1 MRQITYSQAFV
12 EGLDTCMRRMRNF
25 SLVGNE
31 VMGLGPHRVHLEKIW
46 KTYPD
51 RVRFPPTSEAAFSA
65 LAAGAAM
72 SGEHV
77 FCHLGAASFSY
88 LSMTSIANEA
98 ATAHYASGGKIK
110 VPVVFHML
118 HGLRI
123 GGGTQ
128 HSVSP
133 QAMYWNVPGLQIVLP
148 ASARDAKGL
157 VTTAGMS
164 DNPTVMFTHD
174 LLIGTEGGVPE
185 GDYEIPFGRADIKRR
200 GRDVTVV
207 ATSWMVQVALQ
218 AAQLLAD
225 EGIDVEVLDPRTLV
239 PFDHRSLIASVAKTG
254 RLVVADETHLSCGV
268 AAEISAIAAEH
279 AFQYLKAPIVRVARP
294 DVPTPFSR
302 PLEDFITPTS
312 GKIADAVRRVT
323 GKSGARTRGR
333 RPPRTELR

>member
-1 MRQITYSQAFV
+1 MRKITYSQAFV
-12 EGLDTCMRRMRNF
+12 EGLDYCMRKLPNF

-31 VMGLGPHRVHLEKIW
+31 VMGLGPHRAYLEKIW
-46 KTYPD
+46 KTYPE
-51 RVRFPPTSEAAFSA
+51 RVNFPPTSEGAFSA

-77 FCHLGAASFSY
+77 FCHLGAASFSF

-128 HSVSP
+128 HSMSP

-157 VTTAGMS
+157 VATAGLS

-174 LLIGTEGGVPE
+174 LLIGMEGDVPE
-185 GDYEIPFGRADIKRR
+185 RDYEIPFGKADIKRR
-200 GRDVTVV
+200 GGDVTLVS
-207 ATSWMVQVALQ
+207 TSYMVQVSLQ
-218 AAQLLAD
+218 AAKTLAV
-225 EGIDVEVLDPRTLV
+225 EGIDVEVVDPRTLV
-239 PFDHRSLIASVAKTG
+239 PFDKKTLIASVRKTG
-254 RLVVADETHLSCGV
+254 RLVLADESHLSCGV
-268 AAEISAIAAEH
+268 TAELAAVIAEEGFAS
-279 AFQYLKAPIVRVARP
+279 LRAP
-294 DVPTPFSR
+294 
-302 PLEDFITPTS
+302 
-312 GKIADAVRRVT
+312 VRRVAIPDVHISFAKPEEDYVT
-323 GKSGARTRGR
+323 PGSGHIVAAAREICR
-333 RPPRTELR
+333 

>member
-1 MRQITYSQAFV
+1 MRKITYSQAFV
-12 EGLDTCMRRMRNF
+12 EGLDYCMRKLRNF

-46 KTYPD
+46 KRYPE
-51 RVRFPPTSEAAFSA
+51 RVYFPPTSEAAFSA

-77 FCHLGAASFSY
+77 FCHLGAASFSF

-128 HSVSP
+128 HSMSP
-133 QAMYWNVPGLQIVLP
+133 QAMYWNVPGLQVVLP

-157 VTTAGMS
+157 VATAGLS
-164 DNPTVMFTHD
+164 DNPTVMLTHD
-174 LLIGTEGGVPE
+174 LLIGMEGDVPE
-185 GDYEIPFGRADIKRR
+185 RDYEIPFGKADIKRR
-200 GRDVTVV
+200 GKDVTLV
-207 ATSWMVQVALQ
+207 ATSYMVQVSLI
-218 AAQLLAD
+218 AAKTLAA

-239 PFDHRSLIASVAKTG
+239 PFDRKTLLASVAKTG
-254 RLVVADETHLSCGV
+254 RLVIADESHVSCGV
-268 AAEISAIAAEH
+268 AAEISAIVAEE
-279 AFQYLKAPIVRVARP
+279 AFAHLKAPIVRVARP

-302 PLEDFITPTS
+302 PLEEFITPTAE
-312 GKIADAVRRVT
+312 KIAAAVRRVMR
-323 GKSGARTRGR
+323 A
-333 RPPRTELR
+333 

>member
-1 MRQITYSQAFV
+1 MRKITYSQAFV
-12 EGLDTCMRRMRNF
+12 EGLDYCMRVLPNF

-31 VMGLGPHRVHLEKIW
+31 VMGLGPHRIHLEKIW
-46 KTYPD
+46 NTYPD

-72 SGEHV
+72 SGKHV
-77 FCHLGAASFSY
+77 FCHLGAASFSF

-98 ATAHYASGGKIK
+98 ATAHYASGGKIR

-133 QAMYWNVPGLQIVLP
+133 QAMYWNVPGLQIALP

-157 VTTAGMS
+157 VATAGMS

-174 LLIGTEGGVPE
+174 LLIGMEGEVPE
-185 GDYEIPFGRADIKRR
+185 KDYEIPFGKADIKRR
-200 GRDVTVV
+200 GRDVPLVS
-207 ATSWMVQVALQ
+207 TSYMVQVSLF
-218 AAQLLAD
+218 AAKTLAA

-239 PFDHRSLIASVAKTG
+239 PFDKKTLIRSVAKTG
-254 RLVVADETHLSCGV
+254 RLVVADETNLSCGV
-268 AAEISAIAAEH
+268 ASEISAIAAQE
-279 AFQYLKAPIVRVARP
+279 AFKYLKAPILRVARP

-302 PLEDFITPTS
+302 PLEDFITPTAA
-312 GKIADAVRRVT
+312 KIADAVRRVMR
-323 GKSGARTRGR
+323 A
-333 RPPRTELR
+333 

>member
-157 VTTAGMS
+157 VTSAGMS

-312 GKIADAVRRVT
+312 EKIADAVRRVT
-323 GKSGARTRGR
+323 GKRRGAKRSSVR
-333 RPPRTELR
+333 

>member
-1 MRQITYSQAFV
+1 MRKITYSQAFV
-12 EGLDTCMRRMRNF
+12 EGLDYCMRKLPNF

-46 KTYPD
+46 KKYPQ
-51 RVRFPPTSEAAFSA
+51 RVNFPPTSEAAFSA

-77 FCHLGAASFSY
+77 FCHLGAASFSF

-98 ATAHYASGGKIK
+98 ATAYYASGGKIK

-128 HSVSP
+128 HSMSP
-133 QAMYWNVPGLQIVLP
+133 QSMYWNVPGLQIALP

-157 VTTAGMS
+157 VATAGLS

-174 LLIGTEGGVPE
+174 LLIGMEGEVPQK
-185 GDYEIPFGRADIKRR
+185 DYEIPFGQADIKRA
-200 GRDVTVV
+200 GRDVTLV
-207 ATSWMVQVALQ
+207 ATSYMVQVALQ
-218 AAQLLAD
+218 AAQMLAA

-239 PFDHRSLIASVAKTG
+239 PFDRKTLIASVAKTG

-268 AAEISAIAAEH
+268 ASEISAIVAEE
-279 AFQYLKAPIVRVARP
+279 AFHHLKAPILRVARP

-302 PLEDFITPTS
+302 PLEEFITPTAD
-312 GKIADAVRRVT
+312 KIAAAVRRVVR
-323 GKSGARTRGR
+323 S
-333 RPPRTELR
+333 

>member
-1 MRQITYSQAFV
+1 MRKITYSQAFV
-12 EGLDTCMRRMRNF
+12 EGLDYCMRKMRNF

-31 VMGLGPHRVHLEKIW
+31 VMGLGPHRVHLEQIW

-77 FCHLGAASFSY
+77 FCHLGAASFSF

-148 ASARDAKGL
+148 SCARDAKGL
-157 VTTAGMS
+157 VATAGLS
-164 DNPTVMFTHD
+164 ENPTVMFTHD
-174 LLIGTEGGVPE
+174 LLIGLEGEVPE
-185 GDYEIPFGRADIKRR
+185 KDYEIPFGKADIKRR
-200 GRDVTVV
+200 GKDVTLV
-207 ATSWMVQVALQ
+207 ATSWMVQVSLD
-218 AAQLLAD
+218 AAKILAD
-225 EGIDVEVLDPRTLV
+225 EGIDVEVVDPRTLV
-239 PFDHRSLIASVAKTG
+239 PFDKKTLIASVAKTG

-268 AAEISAIAAEH
+268 TAEISAIVAEE
-279 AFQYLKAPIVRVARP
+279 AFQYLKAPILRVARP

-302 PLEDFITPTS
+302 PLEDFITPTKE
-312 GKIADAVRRVT
+312 KIADAVRRVMRKT
-323 GKSGARTRGR
+323 
-333 RPPRTELR
+333 

>member
-164 DNPTVMFTHD
+164 NNPTVMFTHD

-218 AAQLLAD
+218 AAQVLAD

-239 PFDHRSLIASVAKTG
+239 PFDRRSLIASVAKTG

-323 GKSGARTRGR
+323 GKRRGAKRSSVR
-333 RPPRTELR
+333 